1 MNFSPSKPLKFP
13 IVLNQSLLVTG
24 VKCFYAKKP
33 CDEEEGNVNEDQN
46 MERALFRYGLI
57 HPLLDDSLSPGEKSA
72 LRNQIV
78 AKTYNIPHSS
88 RTTVTKRTLRQYLQW
103 YREGGFAALMQCT
116 RKDSGQTRAIPEETL
131 KKAFDLKEELPTRS
145 IREIIEMLELS
156 GEVSPGSVKHST
168 LSRLVARHTGQLR
181 GSSSSKTFRRYQ
193 KENVNDTWQSDVKHC
208 IYLPDPQNPKE
219 YAKTYL
225 IAFLDDKSR
234 RVCGKIYWAE
244 NSANVE
250 DCFRKALIQMG
261 VPLCFYTD
269 NAQVYKTKRLQT
281 ICAELGSQLKYCKP
295 YSPQSKGKVEK
306 FNSYV
311 DRSFEPEARR
321 LGIQTLEELNQYFE
335 VWLAEN
341 YHNKVHAEIRRT
353 PLQAHQSEQ
362 ARLRYVTPEELSK
375 IFIQRQVRKA
385 DNAAT
390 VSLGGNL
397 YRVEGFLARK
407 KVELRYDAK
416 DLSRVEVYCN
426 GQQYQ
431 NAEPLIIRAN
441 VWDGEKKAA
450 PAAQAPKKEE
460 KAEELKTSFLRLLQE
475 KHEEKLKDK
484 AHRIHYAKLYKKE
497 DDPGV

>member
-1 MNFSPSKPLKFP
+1 MN
-13 IVLNQSLLVTG
+13 N
-24 VKCFYAKKP
+24 
-33 CDEEEGNVNEDQN
+33 DQN
-46 MERALFRYGLI
+46 LERALFRYGLI
-57 HPLLDDSLSPGEKSA
+57 HPLLDDSLSPGEKSVI
-72 LRNQIV
+72 RKQILS
-78 AKTYNIPHSS
+78 KTYDIPHSS
-88 RTTVTKRTLRQYLQW
+88 RTTVSERTLRQYLQW
-103 YREGGFAALMQCT
+103 YREGGFSALMQCN
-116 RKDSGQTRAIPEETL
+116 RKDRGKVRAIPEEIL
-131 KKAFDLKEELPTRS
+131 KKAFALKEELPTRS

-156 GEVSPGSVKHST
+156 GEVTPGSVKHST

-181 GSSSSKTFRRYQ
+181 APSPGKTFRRYQ

-208 IYLPDPQNPKE
+208 IYLPNPQNPKE
-219 YAKTYL
+219 YIKTYL

-261 VPLCFYTD
+261 VPRCFYTD
-269 NAQVYKTKRLQT
+269 NAKIYRTKRLQI

-295 YSPQSKGKVEK
+295 YSPQGKGKLEK
-306 FNSYV
+306 FNAYV

-341 YHNKVHAEIRRT
+341 YNQKVHAEIRRT
-353 PLQAHQSEQ
+353 PLEAHQSEQ
-362 ARLRYVTPEELSK
+362 DRLRYVTPEELRK

-397 YRVEGFLARK
+397 YRVESFLARK

-416 DLSRVEVYCN
+416 DLSCVEVYYN
-426 GQQYQ
+426 GQQYR

-441 VWDGEKKAA
+441 VWDGETEPA
-450 PAAQAPKKEE
+450 PAVTKQEE
-460 KAEELKTSFLRLLQE
+460 AAGELQTSFLKLLQE
-475 KHEEKLKDK
+475 KHEQKLKDK
-484 AHRIHYAKLYKKE
+484 AHRIHYAKLYQKE
-497 DDPGV
+497 DDPRV

>member
-1 MNFSPSKPLKFP
+1 MN
-13 IVLNQSLLVTG
+13 N
-24 VKCFYAKKP
+24 
-33 CDEEEGNVNEDQN
+33 DQD

-57 HPLLDDSLSPGEKSA
+57 HPLLDDNLSPGEKSA
-72 LRNQIV
+72 IRKQILS
-78 AKTYNIPHSS
+78 KSYDIPHSN
-88 RTTVTKRTLRQYLQW
+88 RTTISERTLRQYLQW
-103 YREGGFAALMQCT
+103 YREGGFSALMHCR
-116 RKDSGQTRAIPEETL
+116 RKDRGEVRAISEEVL
-131 KKAFDLKEELPTRS
+131 KKAFTLKEELPTRS

-156 GEVSPGSVKHST
+156 GEVTPGSIKHST
-168 LSRLVARHTGQLR
+168 LSRLVSRHTGQLR
-181 GSSSSKTFRRYQ
+181 TPSVGKTFRRFQ
-193 KENVNDTWQSDVKHC
+193 KDNVNDTWQSDVKHC

-219 YAKTYL
+219 FVKTYL

-244 NSANVE
+244 NGANVE

-261 VPLCFYTD
+261 VPRCFYTD
-269 NAQVYKTKRLQT
+269 NGKIYKTKRLQI
-281 ICAELGSQLKYCKP
+281 ICAELGSQLKYCQP
-295 YSPQSKGKVEK
+295 YSPQSKGKLEK
-306 FNSYV
+306 FNAYA

-341 YHNKVHAEIRRT
+341 YNDKVHAQIRRT
-353 PLQAHQSEQ
+353 PLETHQSEQ
-362 ARLRYVTPEELSK
+362 AHLRYITPEELRK

-416 DLSRVEVYCN
+416 DLSCIEVYYN

-441 VWDGEKKAA
+441 VWDGETKSTTVVPRQDEAVD
-450 PAAQAPKKEE
+450 E
-460 KAEELKTSFLRLLQE
+460 KTLQTSFLKLLQE
-475 KHEEKLKDK
+475 KHEQKLKDK
-484 AHRIHYAKLYKKE
+484 AHRIHYAKLYQKE
-497 DDPGV
+497 DEPHV